1 MKQYRLWALDVPDLD
16 PRGFSHCGNRKIR
29 LYDGGDGGGGG
40 DDGAAAAAA
49 AGLGV
54 GDASVGF
61 GAESGTDSGAPAA
74 APTVDPVEQA
84 VMEALSG
91 LSTTVQDASGGGWG
105 TGGGP
110 SLGSAG
116 LNISLGLAP
125 NTADPF
131 APQAQVQN
139 PMTLDVAAQALGM
152 PASQLAQIQAQD
164 AISAALMGIPAPM
177 ASTNNLDITTLNQLS
192 ELGLGNSPISNTQ
205 TVDEAIASMNAH
217 TFLNENIDTIVG
229 MMVPGGGAMLSGTQA
244 LGGLLSG
251 VLTPQQALGH
261 ALGPV
266 AGAVV
271 PGIAGSILS
280 SEAFGQA
287 TGLTP
292 MTDAQLAAIVA
303 SSEGDTGGATAEDN
317 TSGGSGNEVA
327 SAPAPAPAPTPAPE
341 ADGSNRG
348 LAALAMLAGMGTP
361 QTQEQAQQTELA
373 RIFAQSPFGAG
384 PYGLRS
390 ALPYA

>member
-1 MKQYRLWALDVPDLD
+1 
-16 PRGFSHCGNRKIR
+16 
-29 LYDGGDGGGGG
+29 
-40 DDGAAAAAA
+40 
-49 AGLGV
+49 
-54 GDASVGF
+54 
-61 GAESGTDSGAPAA
+61 
-74 APTVDPVEQA
+74 
-84 VMEALSG
+84 
-91 LSTTVQDASGGGWG
+91 
-105 TGGGP
+105 
-110 SLGSAG
+110 

-139 PMTLDVAAQALGM
+139 PMTLDAAAQALGM
-152 PASQLAQIQAQD
+152 TPEDLTAVQAQTGFV
-164 AISAALMGIPAPM
+164 AGVPSMV
-177 ASTNNLDITTLNQLS
+177 STTGLDLTTLNQLS
-192 ELGLGNSPISNTQ
+192 DLGLGSTPISNTQ

-217 TFLNENIDTIVG
+217 TFLNENINTIVG

-251 VLTPQQALGH
+251 VLTPGQALGH

-271 PGIAGSILS
+271 PGLAGSILS
-280 SEAFGQA
+280 SDAFGQA

-292 MTDAQLAAIVA
+292 MNEAQLAAVA
-303 SSEGDTGGATAEDN
+303 ASPTDAVTGVSDVDN
-317 TSGGSGNEVA
+317 VSGGSGNEVA
-327 SAPAPAPAPTPAPE
+327 SAPAPAPAPAPE

-361 QTQEQAQQTELA
+361 QAQEREQQTGLA
-373 RIFAQSPFGAG
+373 RIFAPSPFGAG